1 METVIMV
8 VLCLFSI
15 YDIRKYAIPAV
26 PALAGL
32 LLSVVYSVYG
42 CVAGSRDWIDILC
55 GLLPGAGMLMVARV
69 TDKAGYGDGIVLMAL
84 GILHGFRD
92 GLFLLCSSLLL
103 LSLCSVILLAMKK
116 VKGNS
121 RMPYIP
127 FLGMVYIMKWGAK
140 LI

>member
-1 METVIMV
+1 METVIMI

-15 YDIRKYAIPAV
+15 YDIRKYAVPAV
-26 PALAGL
+26 PVLAGL
-32 LLSVVYSVYG
+32 LLSIVYSVSG
-42 CVAGSRDWIDILC
+42 CLAGSRDWLDILC
-55 GLLPGAGMLMVARV
+55 GLLPGAGMLIVARV
-69 TDKAGYGDGIVLMAL
+69 TNKAGYGDGIVLMAL
-84 GILHGFRD
+84 GILHGFRNSI
-92 GLFLLCSSLLL
+92 FLLCGSLLL
-103 LSLCSVILLAMKK
+103 LSICSVILLAIKK